1 MFWLYFAPFIIVFV
15 AIIVMDLLSSG
26 FYIYDYFATLSVNG
40 LIRILE
46 IRNPD
51 EVRPLF
57 ERIAVSTRSLPA
69 MIMFCTVSKAVFILI
84 FNIFLVF
91 AFSPAAWQ
99 VCAKNEDIVKV
110 LRKMELHKRSSSKST
125 SPKSKRPRPK
135 SPTIPTVSKRT
146 HQINL
151 TVTPVQ
157 EVENDSIENQPKDD
171 QQPPLEQQ
179 PPFNPYP
186 YKCVTNQPN
195 QQTYF

>member
-1 MFWLYFAPFIIVFV
+1 
-15 AIIVMDLLSSG
+15 MDLLSSG

-51 EVRPLF
+51 EIRSIL

-99 VCAKNEDIVKV
+99 VCAKNQDIVKV
-110 LRKMELHKRSSSKST
+110 LRKMELQKRPKSE
-125 SPKSKRPRPK
+125 SPKPIPRAKPRPRPRPK

-146 HQINL
+146 HQVNL

-157 EVENDSIENQPKDD
+157 ETKIESIENQP
-171 QQPPLEQQ
+171 QENRNAPLEQQ